1 MVVTVTQTGY
11 IKRVPVSTYRAQRRG
26 GRGRTGMST
35 RDEDV
40 VSQLFIANTHT
51 PVLFSLPT
59 VRPTN

>member
-1 MVVTVTQTGY
+1 
-11 IKRVPVSTYRAQRRG
+11 
-26 GRGRTGMST
+26 MST